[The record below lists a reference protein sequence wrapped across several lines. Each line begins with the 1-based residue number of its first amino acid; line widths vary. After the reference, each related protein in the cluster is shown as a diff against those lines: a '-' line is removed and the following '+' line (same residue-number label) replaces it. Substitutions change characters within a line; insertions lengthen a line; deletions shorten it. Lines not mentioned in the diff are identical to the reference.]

1 MKTLLTF
8 ALIFFFVINGFTQKN
23 AWYISIYETL
33 ENPDSVYNLDLR
45 NKRMSSMHMGIYKLK
60 NIEYLF
66 LGGNELKFLPIGI
79 CELKSLK
86 KISLGD
92 MTDEKVGYVG
102 NPITEIPEQIS
113 KLKNLSVLDLSGC
126 PIDSLPDVLGEME
139 NLNTLVIAG
148 TNIKNIPIS
157 IRNGNKK
164 GQRLEICIDDNQK
177 FDKET
182 SDYLKTIKKN
192 QTIRTVKKEN
202 CKMICFKI

>member
-8 ALIFFFVINGFTQKN
+8 ALILFCAMNGFTQKN
-23 AWYISIYETL
+23 AWYISIE
-33 ENPDSVYNLDLR
+33 EIREKPDSVYHLDLR
-45 NKRMSSMHMGIYKLK
+45 GNRMSSMPVEIYKLK

-66 LGGNELKFLPIGI
+66 LGGNKLKFLPIGI
-79 CELKSLK
+79 CELNSLK

-92 MTDEKVGYVG
+92 ITDEKVGYAG
-102 NPITEIPEQIS
+102 NLITEIPEEIS
-113 KLKNLSVLDLSGC
+113 KLKNLNVLDLSGC

-148 TNIKNIPIS
+148 TNIKKIPIN

-164 GQRLEICIDDNQK
+164 GQRLEICIDANQK